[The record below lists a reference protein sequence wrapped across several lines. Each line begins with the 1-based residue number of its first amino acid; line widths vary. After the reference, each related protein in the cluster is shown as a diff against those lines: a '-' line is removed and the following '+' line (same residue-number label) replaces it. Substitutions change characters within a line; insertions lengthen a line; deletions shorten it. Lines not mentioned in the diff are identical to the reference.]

1 MLLKGTTNLFP
12 DDIKSACETLMSIKS
27 SGLASSYVEGK
38 IKVLESKIKDKLF
51 EMEETVIYEYGS
63 NKRSY

>member
-1 MLLKGTTNLFP
+1 
-12 DDIKSACETLMSIKS
+12 MSIKS
-27 SGLASSYVEGK
+27 SGLASSYVERK